1 MPRAIWSGTISFGLV
16 MVPVKLYSAT
26 SRKDVRFHQLH
37 ADDGVRIQQK
47 RVCPADG
54 QEVPIDRIVKGYE
67 WTPGHYVVVTPEEFA
82 ALAPTAGR
90 TIEIEEF
97 VDLSDIDA
105 LYWESSY
112 YLVPDRGAAKPYA
125 LLQRAMG
132 DAGRVAIGR
141 VALRSKEYLAAIR
154 PVAGGALVLSTML
167 YADEVVRPESL
178 DGLPGEDVELAP
190 RELAIAGQLIESLA
204 TAFEP
209 ERHRDAYRERLLEL
223 IRAKAEGE
231 QVVVQP
237 AQPEAAPVADLMAA
251 LEESLAAARRRAEK
265 APASKPASKPR
276 ARRAARKG

>member
-67 WTPGHYVVVTPEEFA
+67 WTPGHYVVVTPEELA

-97 VDLSDIDA
+97 VDLADIDA

-125 LLQRAMG
+125 LLQRAMR

-178 DGLPGEDVELAP
+178 EGLPGEDVELAP

-204 TAFEP
+204 TGFEP
-209 ERHRDAYRERLLEL
+209 ERHRDAYRDRLLEL

-251 LEESLAAARRRAEK
+251 LEESLAAARRRAEA
-265 APASKPASKPR
+265 APAAKPAAKPR
-276 ARRAARKG
+276 ARKAARKG